1 MKFAIMF
8 GNRGFFPG
16 ELISSAIKDFK
27 SVLKKNGHEALIME
41 GAGTRYDAVETP
53 AEGRA
58 FAKFLRA
65 HADEVDGVIVALA
78 NFGDENGALY
88 ALRDAGVPILVQAY
102 PDEIGKMDFSHRR
115 DAVCGKIAMCNVLR
129 QAGIKFTLTKSFAV
143 DPKSAEFAED
153 LRLFA
158 ATCRVVKGMRKMNVA
173 AVGAR
178 TTAFKTV
185 RFDEIAYQ
193 RKGVGIETVD
203 LSSLFAA
210 MEKADPKAVAAK
222 VSELRRYADFGK
234 WPAEKAEALARLA
247 IALEKVRNDL
257 SIDAFAIR
265 CWDEFQHRWGIAPC
279 VVMAMLNSAGTP
291 AACEMD
297 VNNAVAMKALAL
309 AADGPVG
316 LFDVNNNYGNA
327 KDRAVFFHCSAM
339 PAEMLKGRA
348 KVGEHM
354 MFKKAFGP
362 GTGVGNLCGS
372 VKPMPLTVAS
382 MKTEGGAPHGCVTT
396 GRVTS
401 DKIEKAFFGTG
412 FVFRPESGDANAML
426 NYMARNGYRH
436 HVAFVEGDWS
446 SAVEEALVNYLGYD
460 MEQMHCTPVGE
471 KQSKRKRSL

>member
-1 MKFAIMF
+1 MKFAVMF

-16 ELISSAIKDFK
+16 ELIASAIKDYK
-27 SVLKKNGHEALIME
+27 SVLKKNGHEALLME

-58 FAKFLRA
+58 FAEFLRA
-65 HADEVDGVIVALA
+65 HEGEYDGVIVALA

-88 ALRDAGVPILVQAY
+88 ALRDVDVPILVQAY
-102 PDEIGKMDFSHRR
+102 PDEIGNMDFAHRR

-129 QAGIKFTLTKSFAV
+129 QAGIKFTLTKEFAV
-143 DPKSAEFAED
+143 NPKSAAFAED

-203 LSSLFAA
+203 LSYIFAL
-210 MEKADPKAVAAK
+210 MEKADAKAVAAK
-222 VSELRRYADFGK
+222 VAELKRYADFGK
-234 WPAEKAEALARLA
+234 WPPVKADALARLA
-247 IALEKVRNDL
+247 LALDKVRKDL
-257 SIDAFAIR
+257 YIDSFAIR

-279 VVMAMLNSAGTP
+279 VVMAMLNSIGIP

-297 VNNAVAMKALAL
+297 VNNAVIMKALTL

-316 LFDVNNNYGNA
+316 LFDVNNNFGKA
-327 KDRAVFFHCSAM
+327 KDRAIFFHCSAL
-339 PAEMLKGRA
+339 PAEMLKG
-348 KVGEHM
+348 KGKIGEHL

-362 GTGVGNLCGS
+362 GTGVGILGGEM
-372 VKPMPLTVAS
+372 KPMPLTVAS
-382 MKTEGGAPHGCVTT
+382 MKTEDGLPQGFVTT
-396 GRVTS
+396 GKVTA
-401 DKIEKAFFGTG
+401 DKLEKGFFGVG
-412 FVFRPESGDANAML
+412 FVFRPDSGDVNAFL

-436 HVAFVEGDWS
+436 HVAFVNGDWQA
-446 SAVEEALVNYLGYD
+446 AVVEALVNYLGYG
-460 MEQMHCTPVGE
+460 ME
-471 KQSKRKRSL
+471 RI

>member
-1 MKFAIMF
+1 MKFAVMF

-16 ELISSAIKDFK
+16 ELIASAIKDYK
-27 SVLKKNGHEALIME
+27 AVLKKNGHEALIME

-53 AEGRA
+53 AEGRV
-58 FAKFLRA
+58 FADFLRA
-65 HADEVDGVIVALA
+65 HAGEVDGVIVALA

-115 DAVCGKIAMCNVLR
+115 DSVCGKIAMCNVLR

-203 LSSLFAA
+203 LSNLFAM
-210 MEKADPKAVAAK
+210 MEKADAKAVAAK
-222 VSELRRYADFGK
+222 VAELRRYADFGK
-234 WPAEKAEALARLA
+234 WPAEKADALARLA
-247 IALEKVRNDL
+247 IALEKVGNDL
-257 SIDAFAIR
+257 SIDSFAIR

-279 VVMAMLNSAGTP
+279 VVMAMLNSSGIP

-297 VNNAVAMKALAL
+297 VNNAIMMKALAL

-316 LFDVNNNYGNA
+316 LFDVNNNFGKSKEKA
-327 KDRAVFFHCSAM
+327 IFFHCSAL
-339 PAEMLKGRA
+339 PAEMLKGKGRI
-348 KVGEHM
+348 GEHL

-362 GTGVGNLCGS
+362 GTGVGIFDGD

-382 MKTEGGAPHGCVTT
+382 MKTEDGLPQGFVTAGKIT
-396 GRVTS
+396 A
-401 DKIEKAFFGTG
+401 DKLEKGFFGTG
-412 FVFRPESGDANAML
+412 FVFRPENGDANAML

-436 HVAFVEGDWS
+436 HVAFVRGDWRD
-446 SAVEEALVNYLGYD
+446 AVTEALVNYLGYG
-460 MEQMHCTPVGE
+460 ME
-471 KQSKRKRSL
+471 RI

>member
-16 ELISSAIKDFK
+16 ELIASAIKDFK
-27 SVLKKNGHEALIME
+27 SVLKKNGHEALVME
-41 GAGTRYDAVETP
+41 GTGTRYDAVETP
-53 AEGRA
+53 AEGRK
-58 FAKFLRA
+58 FAAFLRA

-88 ALRDAGVPILVQAY
+88 ALRDANVPILIQAY

-129 QAGIKFTLTKSFAV
+129 QAGIRFTLTKSFAV
-143 DPKSAEFAED
+143 DPRSAEFAED

-203 LSSLFAA
+203 LSSLFAD
-210 MEKADPKAVAAK
+210 MEKADPKSVAAK
-222 VSELRRYADFGK
+222 VAELRRYADFGK

-247 IALEKVRNDL
+247 IALEKVRNDF

-279 VVMAMLNSAGTP
+279 VVMAMLNSSGIP

-297 VNNAVAMKALAL
+297 VNNAVVMKALAL
-309 AADGPVG
+309 ASAGPVG
-316 LFDVNNNYGNA
+316 LFDVNNNFGKSKEKA
-327 KDRAVFFHCSAM
+327 IFFHCSAL
-339 PAEMLKGRA
+339 PAEMLKGKG
-348 KVGEHM
+348 KVGEHL

-362 GTGVGNLCGS
+362 GTGVGIFGGE

-382 MKTEGGAPHGCVTT
+382 MKTEDGLPHGFVTT
-396 GRVTS
+396 GKVTT
-401 DKIEKAFFGTG
+401 DKLEKGFFGTG
-412 FVFRPESGDANAML
+412 FVFRPECGDANAML

-436 HVAFVEGDWS
+436 HVAFVQGGWQD
-446 SAVEEALVNYLGYD
+446 AVVEALSNYLGYAID
-460 MEQMHCTPVGE
+460 CI
-471 KQSKRKRSL
+471 